1 MRQSVAVRP
10 GSRVGAVSRACLC
23 GLMLAVA
30 FSFGGCASKAKP
42 GRYTVEVSPTQAV
55 SNQVLV
61 VDLFGAAQESGF
73 GADQVKQHFAGGQF
87 EVQRQERKP
96 VTLRWDAGDT
106 QPRRL
111 EVNDPAWNTWIDKGA
126 WFLVIASNAPVP
138 SASGGLAPAAPL
150 ILPLDKRRWK
160 TNLIRVELG
169 SNGLILNSRM
179 EPLPEK

>member
-1 MRQSVAVRP
+1 MRQSGAVGT
-10 GSRVGAVSRACLC
+10 GSRMGAVTRACLC

-42 GRYTVEVSPTQAV
+42 GRYTIEVTPTQAV

-61 VDLFGAAQESGF
+61 VDMFGAAQEGGF
-73 GADQVKQHFAGGQF
+73 GVGQVKQHFAGGQF
-87 EVQRQERKP
+87 EVQRQERGP
-96 VTLRWDAGDT
+96 VTLRWDEGDT

-111 EVNDPAWNTWIDKGA
+111 EVNDPAWTTWIDKGA

-138 SASGGLAPAAPL
+138 SATGGLAPAEPL

-169 SNGLILNSRM
+169 SSGLTLNSRM
-179 EPLPEK
+179 EPLPE